1 MKWFGLVKHVHNS
14 KMIVM
19 GILYCFNSKQR
30 FGKIKTMLGTNRN
43 YSLTFNDKYMH
54 QNFALNDVREA
65 WVEFYIDKVKCLKWL
80 IVTFIMHF
88 EAQVVLGI
96 RISNT
101 TTISFNHS
109 LMLLLDIKA
118 KVIDQSLAWSS

>member
-1 MKWFGLVKHVHNS
+1 
-14 KMIVM
+14 
-19 GILYCFNSKQR
+19 
-30 FGKIKTMLGTNRN
+30 
-43 YSLTFNDKYMH
+43 
-54 QNFALNDVREA
+54 
-65 WVEFYIDKVKCLKWL
+65 
-80 IVTFIMHF
+80 MHF

-118 KVIDQSLAWSS
+118 KVIDQSLA